1 MIGAHS
7 YLQEVE
13 DAAQPAEVLRQQ
25 GYFSL
30 AIEQFDRAIEGAPE
44 DLWARSHRGA
54 AKASLGD
61 FDGALED
68 FNYVLARR
76 DDLYWV
82 HAQKGE
88 ALRLHLRDVVASSVA
103 APGFSLGGFR
113 QRLDECIGA
122 LGKAIELMPGSAWVH
137 AHRGAAYTLGCY
149 VEDRPG
155 GDPVA
160 LKRHAEQ
167 GEQDFRR
174 AIELKP
180 SYSWAFAYLAYLFAL
195 QRRDIGELQPLLLRA
210 LQFDRGRQLDTLQG
224 LTELALFERKY
235 EEAVKRG
242 WEMLQ
247 EDASADTARYLIAVG
262 LKKSGQPGA
271 EAAIQYARARLLNL
285 QSRTMALLGG
295 LAAISGDTAT
305 AEAQLERLADHSDME
320 ALGFIVRDPAWDSL
334 RTSPVYR
341 RLFGDRE

>member
-7 YLQEVE
+7 YLQEAE
-13 DAAQPAEVLRQQ
+13 GAAQKGEVLRQQ

-30 AIEQFDRAIEGAPE
+30 AIEQFDKAIEGAP
-44 DLWARSHRGA
+44 DDPWARSHRGA

-88 ALRLHLRDVVASSVA
+88 ALRLYLRDVAASGVA
-103 APGFSLGGFR
+103 APGFSLAGFR
-113 QRLDECIGA
+113 ARLGECVEA

-155 GDPVA
+155 GDEEA
-160 LKRHAEQ
+160 LNRYAER
-167 GEQDFRR
+167 GERDFRR
-174 AIELKP
+174 AVELNP
-180 SYSWAFAYLAYLFAL
+180 SYSWAFAYHAYLSAL
-195 QRRDIGELQPLLLRA
+195 QRRDSAEVQPLLLRA

-224 LTELALFERKY
+224 LAELALLDRKY
-235 EEAVKRG
+235 GEAVKRG

-247 EDASADTARYLIAVG
+247 EDAGADTARYLIAVG

-271 EAAIQYARARLLNL
+271 DAAIEYARARLLNL

-295 LAAISGDTAT
+295 LAAISGDTAA
-305 AEAQLERLADHSDME
+305 AEAQLEKLTDHGDME
-320 ALGFIVRDPAWDSL
+320 ALGFIARDPAWDAL

-341 RLFGDRE
+341 RLFGK